1 MFHLSSGKF
10 LSLSFECLICP
21 PVAVNLVRKLSL
33 GLPEINQDLL
43 VVSQNLLGVEDWR
56 TTKEKFIARIVED
69 IDFEDENTP
78 RFVNLN
84 ANRDRL
90 LNEASE

>member
-1 MFHLSSGKF
+1 
-10 LSLSFECLICP
+10 LSFECLVCP

-56 TTKEKFIARIVED
+56 ITKEEFISRIVED

-84 ANRDRL
+84 ATRDKL
-90 LNEASE
+90 LKETSE